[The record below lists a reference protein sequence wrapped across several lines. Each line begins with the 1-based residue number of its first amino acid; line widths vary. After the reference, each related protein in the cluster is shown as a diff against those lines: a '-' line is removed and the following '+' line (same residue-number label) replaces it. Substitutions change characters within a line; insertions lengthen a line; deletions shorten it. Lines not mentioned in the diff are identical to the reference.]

1 MYTVAVSRNFV
12 AQHYLIGGDWGK
24 ENSLH
29 SHFYKMEVNLEG
41 SSLDLHGYLVDIV
54 DIEKNLDDL
63 VNHFADKTLNSLPP
77 FKNLNPSIEN
87 FCRILWEMYSKKI
100 IAKTIESLTI
110 TLWENEIAR
119 ASYRQ
124 KL

>member
-1 MYTVAVSRNFV
+1 MYSVAVSRNFI

-29 SHFYKMEVNLEG
+29 SHFYKVEVNLEG
-41 SSLDLHGYLVDIV
+41 RNLDQHGYLVDIV
-54 DIEKNLDDL
+54 DIEKNLDQL
-63 VNHFADKTLNSLPP
+63 VDHFTDKTLNSLPV
-77 FKNLNPSIEN
+77 FNNLNPSIEN
-87 FCRILWEMYSKKI
+87 FCRIMWEMYSKMI
-100 IAKTIESLTI
+100 VTGTIESLTI

-119 ASYRQ
+119 ASFCQ

>member
-1 MYTVAVSRNFV
+1 MYSVAVSRNFI
-12 AQHYLIGGDWGK
+12 AQHFLVGGDWGK

-29 SHFYKMEVNLEG
+29 SHFYKVEVNLEG
-41 SSLDLHGYLVDIV
+41 RNLDQHGYLVDIV
-54 DIEKNLDDL
+54 DIEKNLDQL
-63 VNHFADKTLNSLPP
+63 VNHFTDKTLNSLPV

-87 FCRILWEMYSKKI
+87 FCRIMWEMYSKSI
-100 IAKTIESLTI
+100 VTKTIESVTI

-119 ASYRQ
+119 ASFYQ

>member
-1 MYTVAVSRNFV
+1 MYTVAVRRNFI
-12 AQHYLIGGDWGK
+12 AQHYLVGGDWGK

-29 SHFYKMEVNLEG
+29 SHIYKVEVGLEG
-41 SSLDLHGYLVDIV
+41 SELDQHGYLVDIV
-54 DIEKNLDDL
+54 DIEKNLDSL
-63 VNHFADKTLNSLPP
+63 VEYFSDQTLNSLPD

-87 FCRILWEMYSKKI
+87 FCRIFWEKYSKKI
-100 IAKTIESLTI
+100 TAKSIEFLKV
-110 TLWENEIAR
+110 TLWENEIAW

>member
-1 MYTVAVSRNFV
+1 MYSVAVSRNFI
-12 AQHYLIGGDWGK
+12 AQHFLVGGDWGK

-29 SHFYKMEVNLEG
+29 SHFYKVEVNLEG
-41 SSLDLHGYLVDIV
+41 RNLDQHGYLVDIV
-54 DIEKNLDDL
+54 DIEKNLDQL
-63 VNHFADKTLNSLPP
+63 VNHFTDKTLNSLPV

-87 FCRILWEMYSKKI
+87 FCRIMWEMYSKSI
-100 IAKTIESLTI
+100 VTKTIESLTI

-119 ASYRQ
+119 ASFCQ

>member
-1 MYTVAVSRNFV
+1 MYTVTVSRNFV

>member
-1 MYTVAVSRNFV
+1 MYSVAVSRNFI
-12 AQHYLIGGDWGK
+12 AQHFLVGGDWGK

-29 SHFYKMEVNLEG
+29 SHFYKVEVNLEG
-41 SSLDLHGYLVDIV
+41 RNLDQHGYLVDIV
-54 DIEKNLDDL
+54 DIEKNLDQL
-63 VNHFADKTLNSLPP
+63 VNHFTDKTLNSLPV

-87 FCRILWEMYSKKI
+87 FCRIMWEMYSKMI
-100 IAKTIESLTI
+100 VTGTIESLTI

-119 ASYRQ
+119 ASFCQ

>member
-1 MYTVAVSRNFV
+1 MYSVAVSRNFI

-29 SHFYKMEVNLEG
+29 SHFYKVEVNLEG
-41 SSLDLHGYLVDIV
+41 RNLDHHGYLVDIV
-54 DIEKNLDDL
+54 DIEKNLDQL
-63 VNHFADKTLNSLPP
+63 VDHFTDKTLNALPV
-77 FKNLNPSIEN
+77 FNNLNPSIEN
-87 FCRILWEMYSKKI
+87 FCRIMWEMYSKMI
-100 IAKTIESLTI
+100 VTGTIESLTI

-119 ASYRQ
+119 ASFCQ

>member
-1 MYTVAVSRNFV
+1 MYSVAVSRNFI

-29 SHFYKMEVNLEG
+29 SHFYKVEVNLEG
-41 SSLDLHGYLVDIV
+41 RNLDQHGYLVDIV
-54 DIEKNLDDL
+54 DIEKNLDQL
-63 VNHFADKTLNSLPP
+63 VDHFTDKTLNALPV
-77 FKNLNPSIEN
+77 FNNLNPSIEN
-87 FCRILWEMYSKKI
+87 FCRIMWEMYSKMI
-100 IAKTIESLTI
+100 VTGTIESLTI

-119 ASYRQ
+119 ASFCQ

>member
-1 MYTVAVSRNFV
+1 MYSVAVSRNFI
-12 AQHYLIGGDWGK
+12 AQHFLVGGDWGK

-29 SHFYKMEVNLEG
+29 SHFYKVEVNLEG
-41 SSLDLHGYLVDIV
+41 RNLDQHGYLVDIV
-54 DIEKNLDDL
+54 DIEKNLDQL
-63 VNHFADKTLNSLPP
+63 VNHFTDKTLNSLPV

-87 FCRILWEMYSKKI
+87 FCRIMWEMYSKSI
-100 IAKTIESLTI
+100 VTKTIESVTI

-119 ASYRQ
+119 ASFCQ

>member
-1 MYTVAVSRNFV
+1 MYSVAVSRSFI

-29 SHFYKMEVNLEG
+29 SHFYKVEVNLEG
-41 SSLDLHGYLVDIV
+41 RNLDQHGYLVDIV
-54 DIEKNLDDL
+54 DIEKNLDQL
-63 VNHFADKTLNSLPP
+63 VDHFTDKTLNALPV
-77 FKNLNPSIEN
+77 FNNLNPSIEN
-87 FCRILWEMYSKKI
+87 FCRIMWEMYSKMI
-100 IAKTIESLTI
+100 VTGTIESLTI

-119 ASYRQ
+119 ASFCQ